1 MSAAERPRGPKES
14 LGDVLRRRSP
24 APAPGSESRT
34 AGARLSLDALTRAA
48 EGSLVDVPLE
58 ALQPNPFQPRFQFNR
73 QPLEELAQSLAAE
86 GQLEP
91 AIARRARRDGR
102 EWLEIVAGA
111 RRLEAAKICNATI
124 RPFPTLRV
132 DVRELTDEEAERISL
147 IENLQ
152 RENLTPLEEG
162 YRYWQL
168 QQRDPRQWSVRA
180 IAEFVHKKKSSVQ
193 NRLGL
198 VKDAAVAEAVL
209 REQIPPTAG
218 FHILR
223 LPAPERE
230 GYLRA
235 AIAQRRTVEQIKA
248 DVERRLTP
256 RRPTLEIALGA
267 GDERGPD
274 GPAAPDGA
282 ADVVVRSHRRR
293 RPGTGPG
300 EEDAAAERR
309 AALLAER
316 DRLLSEIEALETD
329 LHRAQTALRGLEREL
344 ASNDWTPFDP
354 LPGAGGDSPAP
365 LRGRVAG
372 PLTAAG
378 TATGTATG
386 AGRTRSD
393 APRAATHQ
401 TRGT

>member
-1 MSAAERPRGPKES
+1 MTGAERRRAPPGAQGIAR
-14 LGDVLRRRSP
+14 RRRSAGA
-24 APAPGSESRT
+24 APAPRRGRAT
-34 AGARLSLDALTRAA
+34 RAARGARLSLDALTRTA
-48 EGSLVDVPLE
+48 EGALLDVPLE
-58 ALQPNPFQPRFQFNR
+58 ALQPNPFQPRFQFHR

-91 AIARRARRDGR
+91 AIARRVRRDGR
-102 EWLEIVAGA
+102 ELLEIVAGA

-180 IAEFVHKKKSSVQ
+180 IAEFVHKKKSTVQ

-256 RRPTLEIALGA
+256 RRPTLEIALAGGTGA
-267 GDERGPD
+267 TPPAPTLRRGRRRT
-274 GPAAPDGA
+274 AQRTCSCAVTAGA
-282 ADVVVRSHRRR
+282 ARAPRTAPRR
-293 RPGTGPG
+293 
-300 EEDAAAERR
+300 
-309 AALLAER
+309 
-316 DRLLSEIEALETD
+316 
-329 LHRAQTALRGLEREL
+329 
-344 ASNDWTPFDP
+344 TPP
-354 LPGAGGDSPAP
+354 PPGAGRPCSPSA
-365 LRGRVAG
+365 
-372 PLTAAG
+372 TA
-378 TATGTATG
+378 
-386 AGRTRSD
+386 S
-393 APRAATHQ
+393 
-401 TRGT
+401 

>member
-1 MSAAERPRGPKES
+1 MTPAEAPAGAPRANRRKES
-14 LGDVLRRRSP
+14 LEEVLRRRS
-24 APAPGSESRT
+24 
-34 AGARLSLDALTRAA
+34 AGATGAREERAAAARLSLGALTRAA
-48 EGSLVDVPLE
+48 EGTLLDVPLDD
-58 ALQPNPFQPRFQFNR
+58 LQPNPFQPRFQFHR

-91 AIARRARRDGR
+91 AIARRLHRDGR
-102 EWLEIVAGA
+102 EVLEIVAGA
-111 RRLEAAKICNATI
+111 RRLEAARICNATI

-147 IENLQ
+147 VENLQ

-168 QQRDPRQWSVRA
+168 QQRDPRRWSVRA
-180 IAEFVHKKKSSVQ
+180 IAELVHKKKSSVQ

-248 DVERRLTP
+248 DVERRLAP
-256 RRPTLEIALGA
+256 RRPALEISLDG
-267 GDERGPD
+267 G
-274 GPAAPDGA
+274 GPAVSS
-282 ADVVVRSHRRR
+282 DVVVRSHLRR
-293 RPGTGPG
+293 RPGAAGPAEG
-300 EEDAAAERR
+300 ERDGAPSGTPAEATRERR
-309 AALLAER
+309 EALLAER
-316 DRLLSEIEALETD
+316 ARLLEQIEALETE
-329 LHRAQTALRGLEREL
+329 LHRSQTALRAVEREL
-344 ASNDWTPFDP
+344 TA
-354 LPGAGGDSPAP
+354 LAG
-365 LRGRVAG
+365 
-372 PLTAAG
+372 
-378 TATGTATG
+378 
-386 AGRTRSD
+386 
-393 APRAATHQ
+393 
-401 TRGT
+401 